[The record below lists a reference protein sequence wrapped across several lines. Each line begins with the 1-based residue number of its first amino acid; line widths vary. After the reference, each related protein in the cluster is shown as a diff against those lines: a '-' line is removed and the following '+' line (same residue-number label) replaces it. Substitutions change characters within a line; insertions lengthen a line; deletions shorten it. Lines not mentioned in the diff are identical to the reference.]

1 MLPKLILKKNRFV
14 EWVNTPIHYRPYQL
28 GYYKLPLL
36 ALLIDIVITTLTIL
50 LYVETEVDVE
60 ELDMG
65 LEILSLS
72 FIPLLFLLAGIE
84 EMIFRILPLTWAM
97 RNVSKQNI
105 VLAALFTAI
114 AFGFVHGG
122 LANIPLQ
129 GLGGLVYAI
138 VFIKYAHG
146 ERYMEAGFV
155 VITIHTVFNG
165 LIALLS
171 LSEGVTTF

>member
-1 MLPKLILKKNRFV
+1 MNKLLSAKDRFV
-14 EWVNTPIHYRPYQL
+14 DWVNTPVHYRPYQL
-28 GYYKLPLL
+28 GYYKLPVL
-36 ALLIDIVITTLTIL
+36 ALLLDIVLTIVTIL
-50 LYVETEVDVE
+50 LYLETEVDVE
-60 ELDMG
+60 SYDVG

-72 FIPLLFLLAGIE
+72 FIPWLYFYAGIE
-84 EMIFRILPLTWAM
+84 EFIFRILPLTWAM
-97 RNVSKQNI
+97 RELSRTNI
-105 VLAALFTAI
+105 VIAALVSAV

-129 GLGGLVYAI
+129 GLGGFVYAI
-138 VFIKYAHG
+138 IFIKYAHG

-155 VITIHTVFNG
+155 VITIHVMFNV